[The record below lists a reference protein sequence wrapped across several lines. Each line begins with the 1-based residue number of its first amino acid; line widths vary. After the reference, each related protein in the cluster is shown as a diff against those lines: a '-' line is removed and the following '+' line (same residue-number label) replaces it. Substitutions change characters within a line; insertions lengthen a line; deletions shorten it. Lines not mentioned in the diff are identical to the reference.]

1 MAGND
6 LIDNLVADW
15 KKERPELDASAML
28 VVGRILKL
36 GKVLEK
42 RMDRVLKDSPICYS
56 DLDVLATLR
65 RSGKPFEL
73 TPKEL
78 MQSVIITSGAMTA
91 LLNRLEKLGLIYRK
105 VDKKDTRVKRA
116 GLTKKGVKIID
127 KAIEDRFQD
136 AQETVSNFNKKDREK
151 LAELLKQMALHFEK
165 QEIEVKKKKQR
176 A

>member
-1 MAGND
+1 MKNQDKD

-36 GKVLEK
+36 GKMLEK
-42 RMDRVLKDSPICYS
+42 RMDKVLKDTAIGYS

-73 TPKEL
+73 TPTEL
-78 MQSVIITSGAMTA
+78 MQSVLITSGAMTA
-91 LLNRLEKLGLIYRK
+91 LLDRLAKLDLIYRS
-105 VDKKDTRVKRA
+105 VDKKDSRVKRA
-116 GLTKKGVKIID
+116 GLTKKGIKTID

-136 AQETVSNFNKKDREK
+136 AEETVSNLSKSEQAN
-151 LAELLKQMALHFEK
+151 LAEILKKMTLDFENQK
-165 QEIEVKKKKQR
+165 D
-176 A
+176 